1 MTHPYFYAQKRG
13 ILLNEVTSEA
23 LNQVRK
29 SNTKYFSSLK
39 SALAQGIMSM
49 NEVQNKISMKRKEI
63 IEKHKE
69 KYSVWFASDGYWK
82 TKLPDG
88 SPKGKLVKRRN
99 KEELDTVIVEFYSQ
113 MQGFTVEQ
121 LYQEWIDYKSSSVR
135 ASSYIAKIKS
145 DWRTYY
151 KVDQGFI
158 NMDIK
163 KMDAVYL
170 EKWLH
175 ALIKKY
181 NMTKKQFYNTT
192 IIIRQGIKYAKKKG
206 YIKENPFDEVEI
218 NTKLFR
224 GVQKADSKTQVY
236 TIEEQ
241 QKMEEEMWRL
251 YAEKPEYTAPLAI
264 IFMFYTGLRIGELV
278 ALRESDIEENQIH
291 IQRQET
297 RVFEEVDAEHSR
309 MVGYAIVDH
318 TKTEVGNR
326 YVPLVPIAQAILK
339 EVIAANRING
349 RKDEDFIFLSADGQR
364 IKHGAIE
371 GRIIDACE
379 RLGMKVKTAHKFRKT
394 YISTLY
400 DNGVPLE
407 AIRKIV
413 GHADE
418 RTTLHN
424 YCFNRLTD
432 EQTYNK
438 VLSALTQDKVEI
450 EQGTLG
456 NTRIISFSQKKKRG
470 KLA

>member
-29 SNTKYFSSLK
+29 SNTEYFSSLK
-39 SALAQGIMSM
+39 SALAQGIM
-49 NEVQNKISMKRKEI
+49 NEDEVQKKISMKRKDI
-63 IEKHKE
+63 IKKHEE
-69 KYSVWFASDGYWK
+69 KYSIWQGEGKDTRWK
-82 TKLPDG
+82 TRLPN
-88 SPKGKLVKRRN
+88 GKLIAKTQRQDLDDLIVSFYVR
-99 KEELDTVIVEFYSQ
+99 EEKMTVQ
-113 MQGFTVEQ
+113 Q
-121 LYQEWIDYKSSSVR
+121 LYQEWIVYKSVSVR

-158 NMDIK
+158 NMDIR

-170 EKWLH
+170 ETWLH

-192 IIIRQGIKYAKKKG
+192 IIIRQGMKYAKKKG
-206 YIKENPFDEVEI
+206 YIKENPFDETEI

-278 ALRESDIEENQIH
+278 ALRESDIENGQIH
-291 IQRQET
+291 VQRQET
-297 RVFEEVDAEHSR
+297 RVFEDIDAEHSR
-309 MVGYAIVDH
+309 MVGYEIVEH
-318 TKTEVGNR
+318 TKTDVGNR
-326 YVPLVPIAQAILK
+326 MVPLVPIAKAILE
-339 EVIAANRING
+339 EVITANRING

-400 DNGVPLE
+400 DNGVSLE

-424 YCFNRLTD
+424 YCFDRYTD
-432 EQTYNK
+432 EETYNK
-438 VLSALTQDKVEI
+438 VVKALNADKSVEDFSVT
-450 EQGTLG
+450 EC

>member
-1 MTHPYFYAQKRG
+1 MNTD
-13 ILLNEVTSEA
+13 ISDV

-29 SNTKYFSSLK
+29 SNTEYFSSLK
-39 SALAQGIMSM
+39 SALAQGII
-49 NEVQNKISMKRKEI
+49 NEDEVQKKISMKRKDI
-63 IEKHKE
+63 IKKHEE
-69 KYSVWFASDGYWK
+69 KYSVWQGKGKDNRWRTY
-82 TKLPDG
+82 LPDG
-88 SPKGKLVKRRN
+88 SPKGKPVAKSKL
-99 KEELDTVIVEFYSQ
+99 EDLYDLIVDFYTRQ
-113 MQGFTVEQ
+113 QGFTVEQ

-158 NMDIK
+158 NMDIR

-192 IIIRQGIKYAKKKG
+192 IIIRQGVKYAKKKG

-278 ALRESDIEENQIH
+278 ALRESDIEGNQIH

-297 RVFEEVDAEHSR
+297 RVFEDIDAEHSR

-424 YCFNRLTD
+424 YCFDRYTD
-432 EQTYNK
+432 EETYNK
-438 VLSALTQDKVEI
+438 VVKALNADKNI
-450 EQGTLG
+450 EDFSVTEC

>member
-1 MTHPYFYAQKRG
+1 MFAGASLDENSGAFCELKANFFRL
-13 ILLNEVTSEA
+13 IL
-23 LNQVRK
+23 
-29 SNTKYFSSLK
+29 TK
-39 SALAQGIMSM
+39 A
-49 NEVQNKISMKRKEI
+49 
-63 IEKHKE
+63 
-69 KYSVWFASDGYWK
+69 
-82 TKLPDG
+82 
-88 SPKGKLVKRRN
+88 
-99 KEELDTVIVEFYSQ
+99 
-113 MQGFTVEQ
+113 
-121 LYQEWIDYKSSSVR
+121 
-135 ASSYIAKIKS
+135 
-145 DWRTYY
+145 
-151 KVDQGFI
+151 
-158 NMDIK
+158 
-163 KMDAVYL
+163 
-170 EKWLH
+170 
-175 ALIKKY
+175 
-181 NMTKKQFYNTT
+181 
-192 IIIRQGIKYAKKKG
+192 
-206 YIKENPFDEVEI
+206 
-218 NTKLFR
+218 
-224 GVQKADSKTQVY
+224 
-236 TIEEQ
+236 
-241 QKMEEEMWRL
+241 
-251 YAEKPEYTAPLAI
+251 
-264 IFMFYTGLRIGELV
+264 ELV

-438 VLSALTQDKVEI
+438 VLSALSADKENEPSEESVI
-450 EQGTLG
+450 PCYTKVV
-456 NTRIISFSQKKKRG
+456 SFSQKKKRG

>member
-1 MTHPYFYAQKRG
+1 M
-13 ILLNEVTSEA
+13 NEVTSDV

-29 SNTKYFSSLK
+29 SNTEYFSSLN
-39 SALAQGIMSM
+39 SALAQGIMNM

-63 IEKHKE
+63 IEEHE
-69 KYSVWFASDGYWK
+69 KKRSIWQATDGRWK
-82 TKLPDG
+82 TKLPIG
-88 SPKGKLVKRRN
+88 KGKIIAKSNL
-99 KEELDTVIVEFYSQ
+99 EDLYDAIVEFYTKDEGMSI
-113 MQGFTVEQ
+113 GK
-121 LYQEWIDYKSSSVR
+121 LYEEWIEYKAACAR
-135 ASSYIAKIKS
+135 TTSYIAKIKS
-145 DWRTYY
+145 DWCTYY
-151 KVDQGFI
+151 KPDKEFVRK
-158 NMDIK
+158 NIK
-163 KMDAVYL
+163 KLDTVYL
-170 EKWLH
+170 EKWAH
-175 ALIKKY
+175 TLIKKY
-181 NMTKKQFYNTT
+181 KMTKTQYYNTT
-192 IIIRQGIKYAKKKG
+192 VIIRQSLKYAKKKG
-206 YIKENPFDEVEI
+206 YIKENPFEDAEI

-278 ALRESDIEENQIH
+278 ALRESDIEGKQIH

-297 RVFEEVDAEHSR
+297 RVFEDIDAEHSR

-326 YVPLVPIAQAILK
+326 YVPLVPIAQAILE

-349 RKDEDFIFLSADGQR
+349 RKDEDFIFLSADGHR

-413 GHADE
+413 GHTDE

-432 EQTYNK
+432 EQTYKK
-438 VLSALTQDKVEI
+438 VLSALSADKENEPSEESV
-450 EQGTLG
+450 TLC
-456 NTRIISFSQKKKRG
+456 NPKVVSFSQKKKRG

>member
-1 MTHPYFYAQKRG
+1 M
-13 ILLNEVTSEA
+13 NETTSDV

-29 SNTKYFSSLK
+29 SNTEYFSSLK
-39 SALAQGIMSM
+39 SALTQGIMNM

-82 TKLPDG
+82 TRLPDG
-88 SPKGKLVKRRN
+88 RPKGKLVKRRN

-158 NMDIK
+158 NMDVR

-192 IIIRQGIKYAKKKG
+192 IIIRQGMKYAKKKG

-241 QKMEEEMWRL
+241 QKMEEEMWKL

-379 RLGMKVKTAHKFRKT
+379 RLEMKVKTAHKFRKT

>member
-1 MTHPYFYAQKRG
+1 M
-13 ILLNEVTSEA
+13 NEVTSDV

-29 SNTKYFSSLK
+29 SNTEYFSSLN
-39 SALAQGIMSM
+39 SALAQGIMNM

-63 IEKHKE
+63 IEEHE
-69 KYSVWFASDGYWK
+69 KKRSIWQATDGRWK
-82 TKLPDG
+82 TKLPIG
-88 SPKGKLVKRRN
+88 KGKIIAKSNL
-99 KEELDTVIVEFYSQ
+99 EDLYDAIVEFYTKDEGMSI
-113 MQGFTVEQ
+113 GK
-121 LYQEWIDYKSSSVR
+121 LYEEWIEYKAACAR
-135 ASSYIAKIKS
+135 TTSYIAKIKS
-145 DWRTYY
+145 DWCTYY
-151 KVDQGFI
+151 KPDKEFVRK
-158 NMDIK
+158 NIK
-163 KMDAVYL
+163 KLDTVYL
-170 EKWLH
+170 EKWAH
-175 ALIKKY
+175 TLIKKY
-181 NMTKKQFYNTT
+181 KMTKTQYYNTT
-192 IIIRQGIKYAKKKG
+192 VIIRQSLKYAKKKG
-206 YIKENPFDEVEI
+206 YIKENPFEDAEI

-438 VLSALTQDKVEI
+438 VLSALSADKENEPSEESVI
-450 EQGTLG
+450 PCYTKVV
-456 NTRIISFSQKKKRG
+456 SFSQKKKRG

>member
-1 MTHPYFYAQKRG
+1 MNTD
-13 ILLNEVTSEA
+13 ISDV

-29 SNTKYFSSLK
+29 SNTEYFSSLK
-39 SALAQGIMSM
+39 SALTQGII
-49 NEVQNKISMKRKEI
+49 NEDEVQKKISMKRKDI
-63 IEKHKE
+63 IKKHEE
-69 KYSVWFASDGYWK
+69 KYSVWQGKGKDNRWRTY
-82 TKLPDG
+82 LPDG
-88 SPKGKLVKRRN
+88 SPKGKPVAKSKL
-99 KEELDTVIVEFYSQ
+99 EDLYDLIVDFYTRQ
-113 MQGFTVEQ
+113 QGFTVEQ

-158 NMDIK
+158 NIDVR

-192 IIIRQGIKYAKKKG
+192 IIIRQGMKYAKKKG

-438 VLSALTQDKVEI
+438 VLSALSADKENEPSEESVI
-450 EQGTLG
+450 PCYTKVV
-456 NTRIISFSQKKKRG
+456 SFSQKKKRG